1 MRRRARVQKGVCGVS
16 VQLRTPKRRRGN
28 VEWKRKSVVEEKK
41 VEVYSR
47 DKSFSPTS
55 VVIKTNPLFRVSA
68 MPQQIPSNTKVHLDK
83 QIKIND

>member
-1 MRRRARVQKGVCGVS
+1 MQRGVCGVS
-16 VQLRTPKRRRGN
+16 VQLRTPKKKREN

-47 DKSFSPTS
+47 EKSFSPTS

-68 MPQQIPSNTKVHLDK
+68 MPQQIPSNIKVHPV
-83 QIKIND
+83 